1 MKLNPDN
8 LYLDIVE
15 CTNTTCS
22 GNGDCIEKVGGGT
35 ECLCEA
41 GYTSDNCSE
50 SKYTVCY
57 LLVFNFVRISFVY
70 FKSQYNY

>member
-1 MKLNPDN
+1 MI
-8 LYLDIVE
+8 YLDIVE

-22 GNGDCIEKVGGGT
+22 GNGECIEKVGGGT

-50 SKYTVCY
+50 SKYTVRY
-57 LLVFNFVRISFVY
+57 LFIVNSVRMNLFDLFIL
-70 FKSQYNY
+70 N